1 MPKQRMSLPMIKDV
15 IRLKWHAQLSHERI
29 ATTLKISKGV
39 VAKYVSLASAAG
51 LDWETVQDWSEQR
64 LSTALLPRSTAS
76 QPFVEPDWGRI
87 HRELDRKGMTL
98 MLLWQEYVA
107 AHPEQRTWRYTQF
120 CEHYKTFTSRLKR
133 SMRQHRRAGEKL
145 FIDFAGPTVGL
156 SDGSRAQVFV
166 SAMAASSYVFAC
178 ATPAQQLDDWIE
190 AMVRALHFYGGVPQ
204 LIVPDNARAVIATPD
219 RYEPRANDTVLDL
232 ARHYGTS
239 VLPARP
245 RTPRDKAT
253 AESSV
258 QVVTRW
264 VLARLRHERFDTVA
278 QVDAAIAALLP
289 SLNERPFQKLPGS
302 RASVFAELDAP
313 ALMPLP
319 AQRYE
324 LARFKTVKVHI
335 DYHVEIEA
343 HRYSVP
349 HALVGQTLEARITRH
364 ALELLLRGQRVA
376 AHARNDRRGGYTTVE
391 AHMPAA
397 HRAHLEWTPQRL
409 IDWGQRIGLSCGEL
423 ITRLLQTYKHPEH
436 GYRSCLGLLSL
447 SRRYGEA
454 RLEAACERALA
465 LGTWRYRHV
474 RDLLAN
480 HRDLATEATAS
491 DWISPEHANLRG
503 PGYYQ

>member
-1 MPKQRMSLPMIKDV
+1 MIKDV
-15 IRLKWHAQLSHERI
+15 IRLKWHARLSHESI

-39 VAKYVSLASAAG
+39 VAKYVGLASAAG

-64 LSTALLPRSTAS
+64 LSTALLPRSTAA

-98 MLLWQEYVA
+98 MLLWQEYVT

-120 CEHYKTFTSRLKR
+120 CEHYKAFTSRLKR

-178 ATPAQQLDDWIE
+178 ATPAQRLDDWIE

-335 DYHVEIEA
+335 DYHVEVEA

-447 SRRYGEA
+447 SRRYGET

-474 RDLLAN
+474 RDLLTN
-480 HRDLATEATAS
+480 QRDLATETTAS
-491 DWISPEHANLRG
+491 DWISPAHANLRG

>member
-1 MPKQRMSLPMIKDV
+1 MIKDV
-15 IRLKWHAQLSHERI
+15 IRLKWHARLSYEQI
-29 ATTLKISKGV
+29 ATTLKVSKGV
-39 VAKYVSLASAAG
+39 VAKYVNLATVAG
-51 LDWETVQDWSEQR
+51 LDWETVRHWNEQQ
-64 LSTALLPRSTAS
+64 LSSALLPRAATS

-107 AHPEQRTWRYTQF
+107 AHPDGRTWRYTQF
-120 CEHYKTFTSRLKR
+120 CEHYKEFARTLKR

-145 FIDFAGPTVGL
+145 FIDFAGPTVPL
-156 SDGSRAQVFV
+156 SDGARAQVFV

-178 ATPAQQLDDWIE
+178 ATPAQRLDDWIDC
-190 AMVRALHFYGGVPQ
+190 MVRALHFYGGVPQ
-204 LIVPDNARAVIATPD
+204 LIVPDNARAVIASPD
-219 RYEPRANDTVLDL
+219 RYEPRANDTVLDF
-232 ARHYGTS
+232 ARYYGTS
-239 VLPARP
+239 VLAARP

-264 VLARLRHERFDTVA
+264 VLARLRHHRFDTVA
-278 QVDAAIAALLP
+278 QVDAAITELL
-289 SLNERPFQKLPGS
+289 SSVNDRPFQKLPGS

-313 ALMPLP
+313 TLMPLP
-319 AQRYE
+319 RQPYE

-335 DYHVEIEA
+335 DYHVELEG

-349 HALVGQTLEARITRH
+349 HALVGQALEARLTRH
-364 ALELLLRGQRVA
+364 GVELLLRGQRVA
-376 AHARNDRRGGYTTVE
+376 AHARNERRGGYTTVE
-391 AHMPAA
+391 VHMPAA

-409 IDWGQRIGLSCGEL
+409 IDWGQRIGMACGEL

-436 GYRSCLGLLSL
+436 GYRSCLGLLNL

-465 LGTWRYRHV
+465 LGAFRYRHV

-480 HRDLATEATAS
+480 NRDQVPLDAEAEWT
-491 DWISPEHANLRG
+491 SPTHANLRG

>member
-1 MPKQRMSLPMIKDV
+1 L
-15 IRLKWHAQLSHERI
+15 
-29 ATTLKISKGV
+29 
-39 VAKYVSLASAAG
+39 
-51 LDWETVQDWSEQR
+51 
-64 LSTALLPRSTAS
+64 
-76 QPFVEPDWGRI
+76 
-87 HRELDRKGMTL
+87 
-98 MLLWQEYVA
+98 
-107 AHPEQRTWRYTQF
+107 
-120 CEHYKTFTSRLKR
+120 
-133 SMRQHRRAGEKL
+133 
-145 FIDFAGPTVGL
+145 
-156 SDGSRAQVFV
+156 
-166 SAMAASSYVFAC
+166 AASSYVFAC
-178 ATPAQQLDDWIE
+178 ATPAQRLDDWIE

-324 LARFKTVKVHI
+324 MARFKTVKVHI